1 MRAKSELITLW
12 AFCRTVLSI
21 TGWRFAESVLLMF
34 GLGLTSGAAILVLIV
49 LLRAAGLD
57 TTQGANASST
67 LFAHV
72 VALAGRPSLAAA
84 LAAFVVVTALQ
95 GWLSW
100 RQAKIVV
107 GLTQD
112 VMLAVRQQVFTA
124 VCYAPWPILCGHR
137 SSDLLEALVAKID
150 RMGQATYAL
159 LNLCASVATAIVLT
173 TLAFNISASMT
184 LSILGAGALLTAALA
199 KNRRQASRVGQEL
212 TAGDQMMY
220 SALTE
225 SLASMKIVRSYGAE
239 HTHIAGLRRA
249 GLSLRDVHMRCAAD
263 PVAVKLSFD
272 VGAAIILSLVAYV
285 SIRGLGMAPAELFV
299 LLVLFLRLAPQFSS
313 LQVYFQALMT
323 EMPAYVAL
331 MDLEKQFAPDVT
343 SADSSALSEPI
354 RFARDIRVEQVTFA
368 YGSEP
373 VLREVSLTIPAG
385 GAVALVGP
393 SGAGK
398 STLADIVL
406 GLLAPQTG
414 RVAIDGAELTRAR
427 LQAWRDQIAYVPQ
440 ETFLFHDTVRQN
452 LRWAAPGATDR
463 QIWIALTSAA
473 ADDFV
478 RRLPNGLETVVGD
491 RGVLL
496 SGGERQR
503 LALARALLRHPRLL
517 ILDEATSSLD
527 SENERVV
534 QEAIER
540 LRGTVAIL
548 VIAHRF
554 STVRQ
559 AGMIYVL
566 ESGQIIETGNWETL
580 MARPAGRFR
589 ALCVAQGVELAR
601 PGAEAKSAAVI

>member
-1 MRAKSELITLW
+1 
-12 AFCRTVLSI
+12 
-21 TGWRFAESVLLMF
+21 MF
-34 GLGLTSGAAILVLIV
+34 GLGLTSGAAILLLIV
-49 LLRAAGLD
+49 LLNAAGVG
-57 TTQGANASST
+57 TTQGAAESSW
-67 LFAHV
+67 LFTEV
-72 VALAGRPSLAAA
+72 VALAGRPSLAVA
-84 LAAFVVVTALQ
+84 LAAFVGVTAFQ

-100 RQAKIVV
+100 RQSKLVV

-112 VMLAVRQQVFTA
+112 VMLAMRQQVFTA
-124 VCYAPWPILCGHR
+124 ICHAPWTVFCRHR
-137 SSDLLEALVAKID
+137 SSDLLESLVARID
-150 RMGQATYAL
+150 RIGQATYAL
-159 LNLCASVATAIVLT
+159 LTLCASAATAIVLT
-173 TLAFNISASMT
+173 TLAFNISAPMT
-184 LSILGAGALLTAALA
+184 LTILGAGALLTAMLA
-199 KNRRQASRVGQEL
+199 DKRRKAAQVGQEL
-212 TAGDQMMY
+212 TGGDQMMFR
-220 SALTE
+220 ALTE

-249 GLSLRDVHMRCAAD
+249 GMSLRDVHLRFASN

-272 VGAAIILSLVAYV
+272 VGAAIILSLVAWV
-285 SIRGLGMAPAELFV
+285 SIRALGMAPAELFV
-299 LLVLFLRLAPQFSS
+299 LLVLFVRLTPQLSS
-313 LQVYFQALMT
+313 LHVYFQGLIT

-331 MDLEKQFAPDVT
+331 TDLERQLHPPVGAAE
-343 SADSSALSEPI
+343 SAALSQPI
-354 RFARDIRVEQVTFA
+354 RFGRDIRLEQVTFGYA
-368 YGSEP
+368 EEP
-373 VLREVSLTIPAG
+373 VLREVNLQIPAG
-385 GAVALVGP
+385 GAVAIVGP

-406 GLLAPQTG
+406 GLLPPQTG
-414 RVAIDGAELTRAR
+414 HVVVDGVDLTRER

-452 LRWAAPGATDR
+452 LRWAAPGVTDR

-503 LALARALLRHPRLL
+503 LALARALLRRPRLL

-534 QEAIER
+534 QDAIER

-548 VIAHRF
+548 IIAHRL

-559 AGMIYVL
+559 ADKIYVL
-566 ESGQIIETGNWETL
+566 EGGQIVESGNWDAL

-589 ALCVAQGVELAR
+589 ALCLAQGVDTAR

>member
-12 AFCRTVLSI
+12 SFCRTVLSI
-21 TGWRFAESVLLMF
+21 TEWRFAEAVLLMF
-34 GLGLTSGAAILVLIV
+34 ALGLTSGAAILVLIV
-49 LLRAAGLD
+49 LLRAAGFD
-57 TTQGANASST
+57 TTQGANASSA
-67 LFAHV
+67 LFGQV
-72 VALAGRPSLAAA
+72 VALAGRPSLSAA
-84 LAAFVVVTALQ
+84 LAAFVAVTALQ

-112 VMLAVRQQVFTA
+112 VMLRMRQQAFTA

-184 LSILGAGALLTAALA
+184 LTILGAGALLTGALA
-199 KNRRQASRVGQEL
+199 DKRRKAARVGQEL

-239 HTHIAGLRRA
+239 HTHIAGLRRV
-249 GLSLRDVHMRCAAD
+249 GLSLRDVHMRFAAN
-263 PVAVKLSFD
+263 PVAVRLSFD
-272 VGAAIILSLVAYV
+272 VGAALILSIVAYV
-285 SIRGLGMAPAELFV
+285 SIRALGMAPAELFV

-313 LQVYFQALMT
+313 LQVYFQALTT
-323 EMPAYVAL
+323 EMPAYVGL
-331 MDLEKQFAPDVT
+331 MDLEKQLTPDAT
-343 SADSSALSEPI
+343 PAESSALAEPI
-354 RFARDIRVEQVTFA
+354 RFARDVRVEQVTFA

-373 VLREVSLTIPAG
+373 VLREVSLTIPVG
-385 GAVALVGP
+385 GAVALVGS

-414 RVAIDGAELTRAR
+414 RVAVDGVELTRAR

-517 ILDEATSSLD
+517 ILDEATSALD

-548 VIAHRF
+548 VIAHRL

-559 AGMIYVL
+559 ANMIYVL
-566 ESGQIIETGNWETL
+566 ESGQIVETGNWETL
-580 MARPAGRFR
+580 IARPAGRFR
-589 ALCVAQGVELAR
+589 ALCLAQGVEFAR